1 MEIAIIA
8 SKKDPASMNIR
19 SHLIKSF
26 SRTKINFDDEAV
38 YNYKNL
44 KLYTIQQELVH
55 YESIDKEINADFF
68 IFISK
73 HQSQAAIPTLSV
85 HNIGNWADNKVGG
98 KKNTL
103 VYTSALMINKAFLVL
118 NEVGKDSGYEIVYE
132 ATHHGPFL
140 DKPTFFI
147 EIGSTK
153 KEWLDEKAGAII
165 SDTLLKC
172 LFQNNNQSDVV
183 IGIGG
188 LHTCPEFNK
197 ISLRNKIALSHIC
210 PKYMLSSL
218 NKEMLEEAIEKTV
231 EKVEYVL
238 LDWKGLGSEKQR
250 IIDILKELKLDY
262 KKTSSL

>member
-8 SKKDPASMNIR
+8 SKKDQASMNIR
-19 SHLIKSF
+19 SNLIKTFSKTNISF
-26 SRTKINFDDEAV
+26 DNESV
-38 YNYKNL
+38 YSYKNL
-44 KLYTIQQELVH
+44 RLYTINKESVY
-55 YESIDKEINADFF
+55 YEDIDKEINADFF

-85 HNIGNWADNKVGG
+85 HNIGNWSDNKVGG

-103 VYTSALMINKAFLVL
+103 VCASAFMINKAFLVL
-118 NEVGKDSGYEIVYE
+118 NELGKDSGYELVYE
-132 ATHHGPFL
+132 VTHHGPFL
-140 DKPTFFI
+140 NKPTFFI
-147 EIGSTK
+147 EIGSTEK
-153 KEWLDEKAGAII
+153 QWLDEKAGSII
-165 SDTLLKC
+165 ASTLLKC
-172 LFQNNNQSDVV
+172 LFQDNSISDVA

-197 ISLRNKIALSHIC
+197 ISLRNKVALSHIC

-218 NKEMLEEAIEKTV
+218 NKEMLEEAINKTV
-231 EKVEYVL
+231 EKVDYIL

-250 IIDILKELKLDY
+250 VIELLKELNLNY

>member
-8 SKKDPASMNIR
+8 SKKDQASMNIR
-19 SHLIKSF
+19 SNLIKSF
-26 SRTKINFDDEAV
+26 SKTNILFDNEPV
-38 YNYKNL
+38 YSYKNI
-44 KLYTIQQELVH
+44 KLYNINKESVY
-55 YESIDKEINADFF
+55 YENIDKEINADFF

-73 HQSQAAIPTLSV
+73 HQSQAGIPTLSV
-85 HNIGNWADNKVGG
+85 HNIGNWSDNKVGG

-103 VYTSALMINKAFLVL
+103 VYASALMINKAFLAL
-118 NEVGKDSGYEIVYE
+118 NEFGKNSGYEIVYE

-140 DKPTFFI
+140 EKPTFFI
-147 EIGSTK
+147 EIGSTEK
-153 KEWLDEKAGAII
+153 QWLDKKAGSII

-172 LFQNNNQSDVV
+172 LFEDNAIFKVV

-197 ISLRNKIALSHIC
+197 IALRNKIALSHIC

-218 NKEMLEEAIEKTV
+218 TKEMLEEAINKTV
-231 EKVEYVL
+231 EKVNYIL

-250 IIDILKELKLDY
+250 VITILKELNLDY